1 MAIIG
6 PTREAEAPAPR
17 SVLGEWREAGSCL
30 DYQTWVIDLPDQI
43 PAGRHAEMACRLR
56 ALGRLDQELLG
67 VAYVRGDWG
76 VLIVPPVGFPEIK
89 IRIHHHV
96 GEKRSKAI
104 LTSIRRI
111 VDRALT
117 ATDPPKENDDHG

>member
-1 MAIIG
+1 MAIIEPPRG
-6 PTREAEAPAPR
+6 GEAPASR
-17 SVLGEWREAGSCL
+17 SVLGEWRKVGGCL
-30 DYQTWVIDLPDQI
+30 DYQTWVIDLPAAI
-43 PAGRHAEMACRLR
+43 PAGRHAEMAHRLR
-56 ALGRLDQELLG
+56 AFGRLDQELLG

-104 LTSIRRI
+104 LASIRRI

-117 ATDPPKENDDHG
+117 AIDPPKENDDHG